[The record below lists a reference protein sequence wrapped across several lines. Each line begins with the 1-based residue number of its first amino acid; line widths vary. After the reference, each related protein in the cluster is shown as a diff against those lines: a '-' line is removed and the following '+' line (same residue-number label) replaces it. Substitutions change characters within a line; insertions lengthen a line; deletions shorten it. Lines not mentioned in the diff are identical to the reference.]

1 MNEKGKKAIRIILL
15 ILGLIFLLTG
25 IKAGGVKEVRNK
37 AENICLE
44 CIGIG

>member
-15 ILGLIFLLTG
+15 ISGLIFLLTG
-25 IKAGGVKEVRNK
+25 LKAGGVKEVRNK

>member
-1 MNEKGKKAIRIILL
+1 MNETGKKAVRIILL
-15 ILGLIFLLTG
+15 ITGIVFLLTG
-25 IKAGGVKEVRNK
+25 IKAGGVREVRNK

>member
-15 ILGLIFLLTG
+15 ISGLIFLLTG

>member
-1 MNEKGKKAIRIILL
+1 MNEQAKKAMRIILL
-15 ILGLIFLLTG
+15 ITGLIFLMTG
-25 IKAGGVKEVRNK
+25 ISSGGVREVRNK